1 MTSGPAPHPT
11 SVPEVYVRL
20 PHSWCGASLDAVVR
34 VAEAAERLGFDGVS
48 VQDDVLA
55 GPGVAPC
62 GHRHDGDDR
71 TVMESLAT
79 LAFVAA
85 RTSRVRLLTGVLVL
99 PFRHVVWVA
108 KTAATI
114 DVISSGRLVLGVGVG
129 AARGRQT
136 DGVQNLDPHADISAR
151 ETALFDL
158 PGPRG
163 ALMDEALEALDC
175 LWTAD
180 PASYGGRYISFED
193 VDLVPRPVQQPRPPI
208 WVGGR
213 VDQAI
218 RRAAL
223 LADGWF
229 PSQASV
235 EVLAAGRARAGE
247 LAAAAGRPAPFVGVN
262 LFAAVDPDGDA
273 ARDGLR
279 APGEPQP
286 RRRAGPPRSAATG
299 RGCTRSSGRR
309 RGRTGYRRP
318 SRQATRAERRDS
330 VKGGSPRGDYRRT
343 RGGLSRSNMWTV
355 STKRTCFVR

>member
-1 MTSGPAPHPT
+1 MTRDPATGPT
-11 SVPEVYVRL
+11 SAPEVYIRL

-48 VQDDVLA
+48 VQDHVLV

-62 GHRHDGDDR
+62 GHRHEGDDR

-114 DVISSGRLVLGVGVG
+114 DVMSSGRLVLGVGVG

-136 DGVQNLDPHADISAR
+136 DGIQNLGPHADISAR

-163 ALMDEALEALDC
+163 ALMDEALEALDR

-180 PASYGGRYISFED
+180 PASYRGRYISFED
-193 VDLVPRPVQQPRPPI
+193 VDLVPRPVQRPRPPI

-247 LAAAAGRPAPFVGVN
+247 LAAAAGRPAPLIGVN

-273 ARDGLR
+273 ARDVVRDGLGHR
-279 APGEPQP
+279 FRSEDALFASTIAGTPAEALERMTAYVAAGCSMFDLKLLPH
-286 RRRAGPPRSAATG
+286 RRDEIIEQMERIAAEVLPAIRAGT
-299 RGCTRSSGRR
+299 TR
-309 RGRTGYRRP
+309 
-318 SRQATRAERRDS
+318 
-330 VKGGSPRGDYRRT
+330 
-343 RGGLSRSNMWTV
+343 
-355 STKRTCFVR
+355 